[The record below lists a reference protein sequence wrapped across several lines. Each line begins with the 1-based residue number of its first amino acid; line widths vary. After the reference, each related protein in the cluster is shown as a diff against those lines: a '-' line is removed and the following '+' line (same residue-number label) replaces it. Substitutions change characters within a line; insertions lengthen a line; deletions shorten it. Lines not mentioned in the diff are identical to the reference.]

1 MIVPIKKLKYLGL
14 FGLMT
19 FTLSCATQT
28 LHQEKVDFQANQP
41 IDSSLKDDSATVSF
55 IQPYKQKLDA
65 EMNRVI
71 TYTPVDLTKDGF
83 SCTLCNLTA
92 DMTLTYINQHFAN
105 DPKLQA
111 DAVVLNYGGLR
122 RSFNKGPF
130 TVGNV
135 YELMPFENEMMLL
148 TLSGQTVREMMEYL
162 RTFSV
167 GHPVANI
174 QIKSATDYTIK
185 GEPISDQKTYRI
197 ATTDYLYN
205 GGDRMFFFAKAT
217 DAKVLNLKL
226 RDLLMVEFQK
236 TDTLHVDT
244 NQRIFAK

>member
-1 MIVPIKKLKYLGL
+1 MIVTIKKLKFLGL

-19 FTLSCATQT
+19 LTVSCTTQT
-28 LHQEKVDFQANQP
+28 LHQEKFDFLANTP
-41 IDSSLKDDSATVSF
+41 IDSALEEDSEMVSF
-55 IQPYKQKLDA
+55 ILPYKQKLDT

-83 SCTLCNLTA
+83 YCTLCNLTA
-92 DMTLTYINQHFAN
+92 DMTLEYINLHFIN
-105 DPKLQA
+105 EPKLQA

-122 RSFNKGPF
+122 RSFNKGPL

-135 YELMPFENEMMLL
+135 YELMPFENELMLL
-148 TLSGQTVREMMEYL
+148 TLTGQSVIEMMDYL

-174 QIKSATDYTIK
+174 SIKSVNDYTIDGK
-185 GEPISDQKTYRI
+185 PISDQKTYRI

-205 GGDRMFFFAKAT
+205 GGDRMFFFAKAI
-217 DAKVLNLKL
+217 DAKVLNIKL

-236 TDTLHVDT
+236 TDTLQVDT
-244 NQRIFAK
+244 KQRIFAK